1 MKPKLEEA
9 ISVVATG
16 HTQTTIKY
24 QKVTARRDCLSPK
37 TLVGK
42 VSTRSPCGI
51 GTLGFLGVTVKKKRE
66 ISLRQEAI

>member
-24 QKVTARRDCLSPK
+24 QKVTARRDCHQRHWLAKCPPGAPVESG
-37 TLVGK
+37 LWASWG
-42 VSTRSPCGI
+42 
-51 GTLGFLGVTVKKKRE
+51 
-66 ISLRQEAI
+66 SL